1 MPRHKGANKSSFRE
15 VGNEL
20 SLASQFHFFS
30 IQNPDDANDRKA
42 RRLARSHAVARG
54 LEKKRRLQQESGHNF
69 RAMSS
74 KDDPS
79 RSAGKRKRSQTLAA
93 SPLSLSTDAPDPF
106 QMLAAESPRLQAL
119 LSQHKAQQVAEPLFS
134 ISDELVFQNFRSVL
148 RKGLDDHALLSAF
161 MLTFEFAVTASS
173 IDREYLRYQNEA
185 LSSIRQRMNSL
196 DSATSESTMGAILL
210 LAGIEARLG
219 MPRQVQLHMGAIQRL
234 LDICRR
240 NGVYLSDS
248 IKRAIFWQ
256 DLNTSVLT
264 GSSRVVDHTTFSELQ
279 WCRDPFSPD
288 FILPPGFQAQSYLLG
303 EGFVEVLKDISALQC
318 IRDSTFFGR
327 EDVIS
332 MAHIDNHQAS
342 IQSRLVSLPN
352 HSSISECC
360 HLAAY
365 LCSAMLRCKL
375 WRASTVPSHLSLQL
389 LCKLQQT
396 NNDLVWDDR
405 LDLLAW
411 LLHIGGA
418 FSPTGTIRSNYVVL
432 LHLNRS
438 TRLRGLYTSWLE
450 LLTILKQF
458 IWSEKAF
465 MSQKSLTMPQSR
477 LFKPLKIGDAEVQH
491 RIGMAPL
498 TRFRATD
505 DRVPTPLMKKYYGQR
520 AAVPG
525 TLIITEGTLISA
537 AAGGGF
543 TNAPGLWREDQVV
556 AWRTITDD
564 VHSKGSFIFCQ
575 LFAMGR
581 AADVETAGKEGFSI
595 VAPSAIPM
603 EEGAAVPHAM
613 AIEEIQQT
621 VQEFVGASKNAI
633 RAGFDGV
640 EIHGAN
646 GYLLDQFLQDVSN
659 TRHDAYGGSV
669 ENRSRLLDDVLK
681 AVANAIGPQRVGLRL
696 SPWSTFQGMRMADP
710 IPQFTDIIVKARRS
724 DIEYLHLVESRIS
737 GSDDYEG
744 HEQLDFAYKLWDGPL
759 LVAGGY
765 TPQEAKE
772 LVDEMYPDK
781 EILVLFGRYFIA
793 NPDLVFRIRQ
803 GLELNAYDRSTFYV
817 AGSPAG
823 YVDYSFSE
831 EYIAERRRS
840 SD

>member
-1 MPRHKGANKSSFRE
+1 MIPCLIVNYSG
-15 VGNEL
+15 G
-20 SLASQFHFFS
+20 QFHFIS
-30 IQNPDDANDRKA
+30 IQSPDDATDRKA

-54 LEKKRRLQQESGHNF
+54 LEKKRKLQQESGHNF
-69 RAMSS
+69 RAVVVSL

-79 RSAGKRKRSQTLAA
+79 RPARERKRCQTLVA
-93 SPLSLSTDAPDPF
+93 SPPSLFADAPDGPDPF
-106 QMLAAESPRLQAL
+106 QSLAAESPRLQAL
-119 LSQHKAQQVAEPLFS
+119 HSQHKAQRAAEPAFS
-134 ISDELVFQNFRSVL
+134 MLDELVLQNFRSVL
-148 RKGLDDHALLSAF
+148 RKRPDDDALLSAF
-161 MLTFEFAVTASS
+161 MLTFAFAVTASS
-173 IDREYLRYQNEA
+173 IATEYLRFQSEA
-185 LSSIRQRMNSL
+185 LSSIRQRMNSP
-196 DSATSESTMGAILL
+196 DRATSESTLGAILL
-210 LAGIEARLG
+210 LA
-219 MPRQVQLHMGAIQRL
+219 
-234 LDICRR
+234 
-240 NGVYLSDS
+240 
-248 IKRAIFWQ
+248 
-256 DLNTSVLT
+256 DLNASVLT
-264 GSSRVVDHTTFSELQ
+264 GSSRIVDHTTFSELQ
-279 WCRDPFSPD
+279 WRRDPFSPD
-288 FILPPGFQAQSYLLG
+288 FFILPPGFRAQSYLLG
-303 EGFVEVLKDISALQC
+303 EEFVEVLKDISALQC

-352 HSSISECC
+352 QSSISECC

-375 WRASTVPSHLSLQL
+375 WRASTIPSHLSLQL
-389 LCKLQQT
+389 LCKLQQA

-405 LDLLAW
+405 PDLLAW

-418 FSPTGTIRSNYVVL
+418 FAPTGPIRSEYVVL

-438 TRLRGLYTSWLE
+438 TRLRGLYTSWPE
-450 LLTILKQF
+450 LLAILKQF

-465 MSQKSLTMPQSR
+465 MSQVKAFWEEKSLTMPPQSR
-477 LFKPLKIGDAEVQH
+477 LFKPLKIGDVEVQH

-505 DRVPTPLMKKYYGQR
+505 DRAPTPLMKEYYGQR

-525 TLIITEGTLISA
+525 TMIITEGTFISA
-537 AAGGGF
+537 SSCGGF
-543 TNAPGLWREDQVV
+543 ANAPGLWREDQVA

-564 VHSKGSFIFCQ
+564 VHSKGCFIFCQ

-581 AADVETAGKEGFSI
+581 AANVETAEKEGFPI
-595 VAPSAIPM
+595 VAPSAIPI
-603 EEGAAVPHAM
+603 EEGAAVPQAM
-613 AIEEIQQT
+613 TIGEIRQT
-621 VQEFVGASKNAI
+621 VGEFVEASKNAI

-669 ENRSRLLDDVLK
+669 ENRSRLLDDVLT
-681 AVANAIGPQRVGLRL
+681 AVTNAIGPQRVGLRL

-710 IPQFTDIIVKARRS
+710 IPQFTDVIAKARRS
-724 DIEYLHLVESRIS
+724 DIAYLHLVESRIS

-744 HEQLDFAYKLWDGPL
+744 HEQLEFAYKLWDGPL

-765 TPQEAKE
+765 TPQEARE
-772 LVDEMYPDK
+772 LVDVTYPDK
-781 EILVLFGRYFIA
+781 EILVLFGRHFIA

-803 GLELNAYDRSTFYV
+803 GLDLHAYDRSTFYV

-823 YVDYSFSE
+823 YVDYAFSDEFLTE
-831 EYIAERRRS
+831 EREK